1 MNAPMNFDLSPM
13 QVWLQAYVKDCGAV
27 AGTVHV
33 RQGDGLALA
42 AAVNIPP
49 PVQEVVRWVPWGKG
63 MAGMALDTGK
73 PIQTCN
79 LKEDD
84 SGRVKPGAKAVAA
97 QAAIALPIKDAEGTV
112 VAVLGLAF
120 QEERE
125 IAEPEIDILLSSA
138 KDIPLSPAV
147 EA

>member
-1 MNAPMNFDLSPM
+1 MNPDISPM
-13 QVWLQAYVKDCGAV
+13 QQWLNEYVKDCGAV
-27 AGTVHV
+27 AGTIHV
-33 RQGDGLALA
+33 RQGDSLALA

-49 PVQEVVRWVPWGKG
+49 PVQEIVRWVPWGKG
-63 MAGMALDTGK
+63 MAGMALDTGE

-97 QAAIALPIKDAEGTV
+97 QAAIALPLKDADNSV
-112 VAVLGLAF
+112 VAVLGVAF

-125 IAEPEIDILLSSA
+125 ILQPEIDKLLAAA
-138 KDIPLSPAV
+138 KDIPLSPQV
-147 EA
+147 GV

>member
-1 MNAPMNFDLSPM
+1 MNADFSPM
-13 QVWLQAYVKDCGAV
+13 QEWLQSDVADCGAV
-27 AGTVHV
+27 AGTVHL

-49 PVQEVVRWVPWGKG
+49 PVQEIVRWVPWGKG
-63 MAGMALDTGK
+63 MAGMALDTGE
-73 PIQTCN
+73 PVQTCN

-84 SGRVKPGAKAVAA
+84 SGRVKPGAKAVSA
-97 QAAIALPIKDAEGTV
+97 QAAIALPLKDAENTV
-112 VAVLGLAF
+112 IAVLGVAF

-125 IAEPEIDILLSSA
+125 IGQPEIDNLLASA
-138 KDIPLSPAV
+138 RSIPISPQV

>member
-1 MNAPMNFDLSPM
+1 MNPDISPM
-13 QVWLQAYVKDCGAV
+13 QQWLNEYVKDCGAV

-49 PVQEVVRWVPWGKG
+49 PVQEIVRWVPWGKG
-63 MAGMALDTGK
+63 MAGMALDTGE

-97 QAAIALPIKDAEGTV
+97 QAAIALPLKDADNSV
-112 VAVLGLAF
+112 VAVLGVAF

-125 IAEPEIDILLSSA
+125 ILQPEIDKLLASA
-138 KDIPLSPAV
+138 KDIPLSPSV
-147 EA
+147 SV